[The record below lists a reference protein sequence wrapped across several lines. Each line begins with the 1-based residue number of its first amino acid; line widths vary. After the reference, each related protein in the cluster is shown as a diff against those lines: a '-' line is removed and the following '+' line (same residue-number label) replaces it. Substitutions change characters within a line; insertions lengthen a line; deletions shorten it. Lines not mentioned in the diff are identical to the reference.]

1 MTLKMMDFFIP
12 MCFLMIVNCALNTAF
27 VFIFIAYRVLEKH
40 RCRSSDITMT
50 LGKVK
55 ISIGLQWEFTIIWGL
70 LLVSM

>member
-1 MTLKMMDFFIP
+1 MRIFYFNVR
-12 MCFLMIVNCALNTAF
+12 FLMIVNYALNTAF

>member
-1 MTLKMMDFFIP
+1 MRIFYFNVR
-12 MCFLMIVNCALNTAF
+12 FLMIVNYALYAAY

-55 ISIGLQWEFTIIWGL
+55 ISVGLQWEFTII
-70 LLVSM
+70 